1 MTKKGEQI
9 QDKILRILD
18 RNPAGLRIGQ
28 LQKILKVSRNSVY
41 RYLEKKIYPG
51 MAYNKET
58 ETYEPQAPHE
68 ALNLTEEEYNRVVA
82 ARTPRARECP

>member
-28 LQKILKVSRNSVY
+28 LQKL
-41 RYLEKKIYPG
+41 L
-51 MAYNKET
+51 
-58 ETYEPQAPHE
+58 
-68 ALNLTEEEYNRVVA
+68 
-82 ARTPRARECP
+82 